1 MSADGGSCLVPRG
14 ETEAETAGCSGSRGS
29 GVRCFPSECA
39 CVCLHAN
46 RSHCQN
52 SSLVIHIV
60 FSSGPENTEEYPQP
74 LPLTL
79 RAARVSHPSGL
90 TGERGPSPNRSRL
103 CRTGPIPLLCVYL
116 FPPHCAPM
124 TLRGPSVRLV
134 YTDVCLPHACRCRGG
149 GSPNQMNSGK
159 SVGKSAFV
167 ELTLPFEVIH
177 L

>member
-1 MSADGGSCLVPRG
+1 MADRVSCP
-14 ETEAETAGCSGSRGS
+14 AGRQKQRQLAARAPVDQGWGVSRVS
-29 GVRCFPSECA
+29 VH
-39 CVCLHAN
+39 VCLHAN

-90 TGERGPSPNRSRL
+90 TGEHGPSPNRSRL

-149 GSPNQMNSGK
+149 GSSNQMNSGK